1 MLLLCQRLFQ
11 ALSQVRNL
19 RLQLVSVVTGL
30 LINHAHVLL
39 ELLDQ
44 QLHLAVVLTA
54 ALLKLV
60 LGQLEQRAVAI
71 FVVLVP
77 FGLCCDRLLCLIRK
91 LGF

>member
-1 MLLLCQRLFQ
+1 MTDLL
-11 ALSQVRNL
+11 V
-19 RLQLVSVVTGL
+19 
-30 LINHAHVLL
+30 NHAHVLL
-39 ELLDQ
+39 ELLNQ
-44 QLHLAVVLTA
+44 QLHLAVVFTA

-77 FGLCCDRLLCLIRK
+77 FGLCCDLLLCLIGK